1 MPDRRP
7 VREQARDAYLD
18 RLLWVGLAF
27 VMLSPLLG
35 VLLGRV
41 F

>member
-1 MPDRRP
+1 MDRRP
-7 VREQARDAYLD
+7 VREQARDAYAD
-18 RLLWVGLAF
+18 RLLWLGLAF
-27 VMLSPLLG
+27 VMLSPIVG